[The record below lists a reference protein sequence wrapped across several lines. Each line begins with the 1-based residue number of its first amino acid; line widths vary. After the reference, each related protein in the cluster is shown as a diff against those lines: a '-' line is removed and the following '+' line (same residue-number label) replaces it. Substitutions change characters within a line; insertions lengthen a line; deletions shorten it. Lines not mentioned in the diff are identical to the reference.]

1 MYIVYIYAH
10 WPLPIYAIGHCPFL
24 KKNVKIFVQKMVML
38 AGTRQTAVLQVTDC
52 SVVPKSFTKSSTA
65 KTYDGKE

>member
-10 WPLPIYAIGHCPFL
+10 WPLPIYAIGHCPFF

-38 AGTRQTAVLQVTDC
+38 AGTRQTTVLQVTDC
-52 SVVPKSFTKSSTA
+52 SVVYYIYGIFCKRLS
-65 KTYDGKE
+65 